1 MSVLD
6 EIAGDSEKG
15 AERLIGMYGG
25 RLTAAAM
32 SLCGNETDAKD
43 LVWDTVDVA
52 VRQVEAYRGE
62 AAVFEWLY
70 GIMQNLYRHS
80 RRRKSATNEIPMA
93 DLPDESAEGPVDGAS
108 QIVQEV
114 DAGILR
120 AAVDALPPDMRESI
134 ILRYFMDM
142 PILQIAKFLS
152 LPVGTV
158 KSRLHYARI
167 PSGRWAGTRRASS
180 LA

>member
-70 GIMQNLYRHS
+70 GIM
-80 RRRKSATNEIPMA
+80 
-93 DLPDESAEGPVDGAS
+93 
-108 QIVQEV
+108 
-114 DAGILR
+114 
-120 AAVDALPPDMRESI
+120 
-134 ILRYFMDM
+134 
-142 PILQIAKFLS
+142 
-152 LPVGTV
+152 
-158 KSRLHYARI
+158 
-167 PSGRWAGTRRASS
+167 
-180 LA
+180 